1 MGHITGF
8 GRTESSLQRAQA
20 LGVVDSWSLD
30 LGTAVEQAEVVVIA
44 SPVNAI
50 SSTFQKLK
58 SCLGDNAIVTDAGSV
73 KGPIVDA
80 AVSGLGDK
88 IVNFVPGHPIAGKE
102 QSGVDAASATL
113 FKGHRTILTPIAN
126 TGTEA
131 ISTVKDMW
139 ETIGAEVVFME
150 PSVHDE
156 LLALTSHL
164 PHALAFIL
172 VDLLSR
178 QTNPEDS
185 FDLSAGGFY
194 DITRI
199 ASGDP
204 VMWRDIF
211 LSNQQHHELKTNI
224 NHRSE
229 HCKSSQLVKS
239 ILLDKSNGTYQGKI
253 YVDKDAQKTNGYQLS
268 KALVL
273 SENSAFNSKP
283 ELEIY
288 ADDVKC
294 SHGATSGSVGEDSIY
309 YLMSRGLNRKEAVR
323 LLQER
328 KEFERPAEED
338 VEEEAKKV
346 ILWN

>member
-1 MGHITGF
+1 LIHHLTIIGVGLIGGSLAKALRFENAVGHITGF

-211 LSNQQHHELKTNI
+211 LSNQQAVLQRLTEFSTAIANLAELI
-224 NHRSE
+224 ND
-229 HCKSSQLVKS
+229 C
-239 ILLDKSNGTYQGKI
+239 D
-253 YVDKDAQKTNGYQLS
+253 
-268 KALVL
+268 
-273 SENSAFNSKP
+273 
-283 ELEIY
+283 
-288 ADDVKC
+288 
-294 SHGATSGSVGEDSIY
+294 SHGLEQMFKHSNE
-309 YLMSRGLNRKEAVR
+309 VR
-323 LLQER
+323 RQIKDR
-328 KEFERPAEED
+328 RS
-338 VEEEAKKV
+338 
-346 ILWN
+346 

>member
-1 MGHITGF
+1 LIHHLTIIGVGLIGGSLAKALRFENAVGHITGF

-211 LSNQQHHELKTNI
+211 LSNQQAVLHRLTEFSTAIANLAELI
-224 NHRSE
+224 ND
-229 HCKSSQLVKS
+229 C
-239 ILLDKSNGTYQGKI
+239 D
-253 YVDKDAQKTNGYQLS
+253 
-268 KALVL
+268 
-273 SENSAFNSKP
+273 
-283 ELEIY
+283 
-288 ADDVKC
+288 
-294 SHGATSGSVGEDSIY
+294 SHGLEQMFKHSNE
-309 YLMSRGLNRKEAVR
+309 VR
-323 LLQER
+323 RQIKDR
-328 KEFERPAEED
+328 RS
-338 VEEEAKKV
+338 
-346 ILWN
+346 

>member
-1 MGHITGF
+1 MQLIHHLTIIGVGLIGGSLAKALRFENAVGHITGF

-211 LSNQQHHELKTNI
+211 LSNQQAVLQRLTEFSTAIANLAELI
-224 NHRSE
+224 ND
-229 HCKSSQLVKS
+229 C
-239 ILLDKSNGTYQGKI
+239 D
-253 YVDKDAQKTNGYQLS
+253 
-268 KALVL
+268 
-273 SENSAFNSKP
+273 
-283 ELEIY
+283 
-288 ADDVKC
+288 
-294 SHGATSGSVGEDSIY
+294 SHGLEQMFKHSNE
-309 YLMSRGLNRKEAVR
+309 VR
-323 LLQER
+323 RQIKDR
-328 KEFERPAEED
+328 RS
-338 VEEEAKKV
+338 
-346 ILWN
+346 

>member
-1 MGHITGF
+1 MIHHLTIIGVGLIGGSLAKALRFENAVGHITGF

-80 AVSGLGDK
+80 AVIGLGDK

-211 LSNQQHHELKTNI
+211 LSNQQAVLQRLTEFSTAIANLAELI
-224 NHRSE
+224 ND
-229 HCKSSQLVKS
+229 C
-239 ILLDKSNGTYQGKI
+239 D
-253 YVDKDAQKTNGYQLS
+253 
-268 KALVL
+268 
-273 SENSAFNSKP
+273 
-283 ELEIY
+283 
-288 ADDVKC
+288 
-294 SHGATSGSVGEDSIY
+294 SHGLEQMFKHSNE
-309 YLMSRGLNRKEAVR
+309 VR
-323 LLQER
+323 RQIKDR
-328 KEFERPAEED
+328 RS
-338 VEEEAKKV
+338 
-346 ILWN
+346 

>member
-1 MGHITGF
+1 MIHHLTIIGVGLIGGSLAKALRFENAVGHITGF

-30 LGTAVEQAEVVVIA
+30 LDTAVEQAEVVVIA

-211 LSNQQHHELKTNI
+211 LSNQQAVLQRLTEFSTAIANLAELI
-224 NHRSE
+224 ND
-229 HCKSSQLVKS
+229 C
-239 ILLDKSNGTYQGKI
+239 D
-253 YVDKDAQKTNGYQLS
+253 
-268 KALVL
+268 
-273 SENSAFNSKP
+273 
-283 ELEIY
+283 
-288 ADDVKC
+288 
-294 SHGATSGSVGEDSIY
+294 SHGLEQMFKHSNE
-309 YLMSRGLNRKEAVR
+309 VR
-323 LLQER
+323 RQIKDR
-328 KEFERPAEED
+328 RS
-338 VEEEAKKV
+338 
-346 ILWN
+346 

>member
-1 MGHITGF
+1 MIHHLTIIGVGLIGGSLAKALRFENAVGHITGF

-211 LSNQQHHELKTNI
+211 LSNQQAVLQRLTEFSTAIDNLAELI
-224 NHRSE
+224 ND
-229 HCKSSQLVKS
+229 C
-239 ILLDKSNGTYQGKI
+239 D
-253 YVDKDAQKTNGYQLS
+253 
-268 KALVL
+268 
-273 SENSAFNSKP
+273 
-283 ELEIY
+283 
-288 ADDVKC
+288 
-294 SHGATSGSVGEDSIY
+294 SHGLEQMFKHSNE
-309 YLMSRGLNRKEAVR
+309 VR
-323 LLQER
+323 RQIKDR
-328 KEFERPAEED
+328 RS
-338 VEEEAKKV
+338 
-346 ILWN
+346 

>member
-1 MGHITGF
+1 MIQHLTIIGVGLIGGSLAKALRFENAVGHITGF

-211 LSNQQHHELKTNI
+211 LSNQQAVLQRLTEFSTAIANLAELI
-224 NHRSE
+224 ND
-229 HCKSSQLVKS
+229 C
-239 ILLDKSNGTYQGKI
+239 D
-253 YVDKDAQKTNGYQLS
+253 
-268 KALVL
+268 
-273 SENSAFNSKP
+273 
-283 ELEIY
+283 
-288 ADDVKC
+288 
-294 SHGATSGSVGEDSIY
+294 SHGLEQMFKHSNE
-309 YLMSRGLNRKEAVR
+309 VR
-323 LLQER
+323 RQIKDR
-328 KEFERPAEED
+328 RS
-338 VEEEAKKV
+338 
-346 ILWN
+346 

>member
-1 MGHITGF
+1 MIHHLTIIGVGLIGGSLAKALRFENAVGHITGF

-58 SCLGDNAIVTDAGSV
+58 SCLRDNAIVTDAGSV

-211 LSNQQHHELKTNI
+211 LSNQQAVLQRLTEFSTAIDNLAELI
-224 NHRSE
+224 ND
-229 HCKSSQLVKS
+229 C
-239 ILLDKSNGTYQGKI
+239 D
-253 YVDKDAQKTNGYQLS
+253 
-268 KALVL
+268 
-273 SENSAFNSKP
+273 
-283 ELEIY
+283 
-288 ADDVKC
+288 
-294 SHGATSGSVGEDSIY
+294 SHGLEQMFKHSNE
-309 YLMSRGLNRKEAVR
+309 VR
-323 LLQER
+323 RQIKDR
-328 KEFERPAEED
+328 RS
-338 VEEEAKKV
+338 
-346 ILWN
+346 

>member
-1 MGHITGF
+1 LIHHLTIIGVGLIGGSLAKALRFENAVGHITGF

-58 SCLGDNAIVTDAGSV
+58 SCLGDDAIVTDAGSV

-211 LSNQQHHELKTNI
+211 LSNQQAVLQRLTEFSTAIDNLAELI
-224 NHRSE
+224 ND
-229 HCKSSQLVKS
+229 C
-239 ILLDKSNGTYQGKI
+239 D
-253 YVDKDAQKTNGYQLS
+253 
-268 KALVL
+268 
-273 SENSAFNSKP
+273 
-283 ELEIY
+283 
-288 ADDVKC
+288 
-294 SHGATSGSVGEDSIY
+294 SHGLEQMFKHSNE
-309 YLMSRGLNRKEAVR
+309 VR
-323 LLQER
+323 RQIKDR
-328 KEFERPAEED
+328 RS
-338 VEEEAKKV
+338 
-346 ILWN
+346 

>member
-1 MGHITGF
+1 MIHHLTIIGVGLIGGSLAKALRFENAVGHITGF

-211 LSNQQHHELKTNI
+211 LSNQQAVLQRLTEFSTAIDDLAELI
-224 NHRSE
+224 ND
-229 HCKSSQLVKS
+229 C
-239 ILLDKSNGTYQGKI
+239 D
-253 YVDKDAQKTNGYQLS
+253 
-268 KALVL
+268 
-273 SENSAFNSKP
+273 
-283 ELEIY
+283 
-288 ADDVKC
+288 
-294 SHGATSGSVGEDSIY
+294 SHGLEQMFKHSNE
-309 YLMSRGLNRKEAVR
+309 VR
-323 LLQER
+323 RQIKDR
-328 KEFERPAEED
+328 RS
-338 VEEEAKKV
+338 
-346 ILWN
+346 

>member
-1 MGHITGF
+1 LIRHLTIIGVGLIGGSLAKALRFENAVGHITGF

-211 LSNQQHHELKTNI
+211 LSNQQAVLQRLTEFSTAIANLAELI
-224 NHRSE
+224 ND
-229 HCKSSQLVKS
+229 C
-239 ILLDKSNGTYQGKI
+239 D
-253 YVDKDAQKTNGYQLS
+253 
-268 KALVL
+268 
-273 SENSAFNSKP
+273 
-283 ELEIY
+283 
-288 ADDVKC
+288 
-294 SHGATSGSVGEDSIY
+294 SHGLEQMFKHSNE
-309 YLMSRGLNRKEAVR
+309 VR
-323 LLQER
+323 RQIKDR
-328 KEFERPAEED
+328 RS
-338 VEEEAKKV
+338 
-346 ILWN
+346 

>member
-1 MGHITGF
+1 LIHHLTIIGVGLIGGSLAKALRFENAVGHITGF

-211 LSNQQHHELKTNI
+211 LSNQQAVLQRLTEFSTAIANLAELI
-224 NHRSE
+224 ND
-229 HCKSSQLVKS
+229 C
-239 ILLDKSNGTYQGKI
+239 D
-253 YVDKDAQKTNGYQLS
+253 
-268 KALVL
+268 
-273 SENSAFNSKP
+273 
-283 ELEIY
+283 
-288 ADDVKC
+288 
-294 SHGATSGSVGEDSIY
+294 SHGLEQMIRHSNE
-309 YLMSRGLNRKEAVR
+309 VR
-323 LLQER
+323 RQIKDR
-328 KEFERPAEED
+328 RS
-338 VEEEAKKV
+338 
-346 ILWN
+346 

>member
-1 MGHITGF
+1 MIRHLTIIGVGLIGGSLAKALRFENAVGHITGF

-211 LSNQQHHELKTNI
+211 LSNQQAVLQRLTEFSTAIANLAELI
-224 NHRSE
+224 ND
-229 HCKSSQLVKS
+229 C
-239 ILLDKSNGTYQGKI
+239 D
-253 YVDKDAQKTNGYQLS
+253 
-268 KALVL
+268 
-273 SENSAFNSKP
+273 
-283 ELEIY
+283 
-288 ADDVKC
+288 
-294 SHGATSGSVGEDSIY
+294 SHGLEQMFKHSNE
-309 YLMSRGLNRKEAVR
+309 VR
-323 LLQER
+323 RQIKDR
-328 KEFERPAEED
+328 RS
-338 VEEEAKKV
+338 
-346 ILWN
+346 

>member
-1 MGHITGF
+1 MIHHLTIIGVGLIGGSLAKALRFENAVGHITGF

-102 QSGVDAASATL
+102 QSGVDAASAAL

-211 LSNQQHHELKTNI
+211 LSNQQAVLQRLTEFSTAIDDLAELI
-224 NHRSE
+224 ND
-229 HCKSSQLVKS
+229 C
-239 ILLDKSNGTYQGKI
+239 D
-253 YVDKDAQKTNGYQLS
+253 
-268 KALVL
+268 
-273 SENSAFNSKP
+273 
-283 ELEIY
+283 
-288 ADDVKC
+288 
-294 SHGATSGSVGEDSIY
+294 SHGLEQMFKHSNE
-309 YLMSRGLNRKEAVR
+309 VR
-323 LLQER
+323 RQIKDR
-328 KEFERPAEED
+328 RS
-338 VEEEAKKV
+338 
-346 ILWN
+346 

>member
-1 MGHITGF
+1 MIRHLTIIGVGLIGGSLAKALRFENAVGHITGF

-102 QSGVDAASATL
+102 QSGVEAASATL

-211 LSNQQHHELKTNI
+211 LSNQQAVLQRLTEFSTAIANLAELI
-224 NHRSE
+224 ND
-229 HCKSSQLVKS
+229 C
-239 ILLDKSNGTYQGKI
+239 D
-253 YVDKDAQKTNGYQLS
+253 
-268 KALVL
+268 
-273 SENSAFNSKP
+273 
-283 ELEIY
+283 
-288 ADDVKC
+288 
-294 SHGATSGSVGEDSIY
+294 SHGLEQMFKHSNE
-309 YLMSRGLNRKEAVR
+309 VR
-323 LLQER
+323 RQIKDR
-328 KEFERPAEED
+328 RS
-338 VEEEAKKV
+338 
-346 ILWN
+346 

>member
-1 MGHITGF
+1 MIHHLTIIGVGLIGGSLAKALRFEKAVGHITGF

-211 LSNQQHHELKTNI
+211 LSNQQAVLQRLTEFSTAIDNLAELI
-224 NHRSE
+224 ND
-229 HCKSSQLVKS
+229 C
-239 ILLDKSNGTYQGKI
+239 D
-253 YVDKDAQKTNGYQLS
+253 
-268 KALVL
+268 
-273 SENSAFNSKP
+273 
-283 ELEIY
+283 
-288 ADDVKC
+288 
-294 SHGATSGSVGEDSIY
+294 SHGLEQMFKHSNE
-309 YLMSRGLNRKEAVR
+309 VR
-323 LLQER
+323 RQIKDR
-328 KEFERPAEED
+328 RS
-338 VEEEAKKV
+338 
-346 ILWN
+346 

>member
-1 MGHITGF
+1 MQLIHHLTIIGVGLIGGSLAKALRFENAVGHITGF

-113 FKGHRTILTPIAN
+113 FRGHRTILTPIAN

-211 LSNQQHHELKTNI
+211 LSNQQAVLQRLTEFSTAIANLAELI
-224 NHRSE
+224 ND
-229 HCKSSQLVKS
+229 C
-239 ILLDKSNGTYQGKI
+239 D
-253 YVDKDAQKTNGYQLS
+253 
-268 KALVL
+268 
-273 SENSAFNSKP
+273 
-283 ELEIY
+283 
-288 ADDVKC
+288 
-294 SHGATSGSVGEDSIY
+294 SHGLEQMFKHSNE
-309 YLMSRGLNRKEAVR
+309 VR
-323 LLQER
+323 RQIKDR
-328 KEFERPAEED
+328 RS
-338 VEEEAKKV
+338 
-346 ILWN
+346 

>member
-1 MGHITGF
+1 MIHHLTIIGVGLIGGSLAKALRCKDAVGHITGF

-211 LSNQQHHELKTNI
+211 LSNQQAVLQRLTEFSTAIANLAELI
-224 NHRSE
+224 ND
-229 HCKSSQLVKS
+229 C
-239 ILLDKSNGTYQGKI
+239 D
-253 YVDKDAQKTNGYQLS
+253 
-268 KALVL
+268 
-273 SENSAFNSKP
+273 
-283 ELEIY
+283 
-288 ADDVKC
+288 
-294 SHGATSGSVGEDSIY
+294 SHGLEQMFKHSNE
-309 YLMSRGLNRKEAVR
+309 VR
-323 LLQER
+323 RQIKDR
-328 KEFERPAEED
+328 RS
-338 VEEEAKKV
+338 
-346 ILWN
+346 

>member
-1 MGHITGF
+1 MIHHLTIIGVGLIGGSLAKALRFENAVGHITGF

-102 QSGVDAASATL
+102 QTGVDAASATL

-211 LSNQQHHELKTNI
+211 LSNQQAVLQRLTEFSTAIANLAELI
-224 NHRSE
+224 ND
-229 HCKSSQLVKS
+229 C
-239 ILLDKSNGTYQGKI
+239 D
-253 YVDKDAQKTNGYQLS
+253 
-268 KALVL
+268 
-273 SENSAFNSKP
+273 
-283 ELEIY
+283 
-288 ADDVKC
+288 
-294 SHGATSGSVGEDSIY
+294 SHGLEQMFKHSNE
-309 YLMSRGLNRKEAVR
+309 VR
-323 LLQER
+323 RQIKDR
-328 KEFERPAEED
+328 RS
-338 VEEEAKKV
+338 
-346 ILWN
+346 

>member
-1 MGHITGF
+1 MIHHLTIIGVGLIGGSLAKALRFENAVGHITGF

-211 LSNQQHHELKTNI
+211 LSNQQAVLQRLTEFSTAIANLAELI
-224 NHRSE
+224 ND
-229 HCKSSQLVKS
+229 C
-239 ILLDKSNGTYQGKI
+239 D
-253 YVDKDAQKTNGYQLS
+253 
-268 KALVL
+268 
-273 SENSAFNSKP
+273 
-283 ELEIY
+283 
-288 ADDVKC
+288 
-294 SHGATSGSVGEDSIY
+294 SHGLEKMFKHSNE
-309 YLMSRGLNRKEAVR
+309 VR
-323 LLQER
+323 RQIKDR
-328 KEFERPAEED
+328 RS
-338 VEEEAKKV
+338 
-346 ILWN
+346 

>member
-1 MGHITGF
+1 MIDHLTIIGVGLIGGSLAKALRFENAVGHITGF

-211 LSNQQHHELKTNI
+211 LSNQQAVLQRLTEFSTAIANLAELI
-224 NHRSE
+224 ND
-229 HCKSSQLVKS
+229 C
-239 ILLDKSNGTYQGKI
+239 D
-253 YVDKDAQKTNGYQLS
+253 
-268 KALVL
+268 
-273 SENSAFNSKP
+273 
-283 ELEIY
+283 
-288 ADDVKC
+288 
-294 SHGATSGSVGEDSIY
+294 SHGLEQMFKHSNE
-309 YLMSRGLNRKEAVR
+309 VR
-323 LLQER
+323 RQIKDR
-328 KEFERPAEED
+328 RS
-338 VEEEAKKV
+338 
-346 ILWN
+346 

>member
-1 MGHITGF
+1 MYLIHHLTIIGVGLIGGSLAKALRFENAVGHITGF

-211 LSNQQHHELKTNI
+211 LSNQQAVLQRLTEFSTAIDNLAELI
-224 NHRSE
+224 ND
-229 HCKSSQLVKS
+229 C
-239 ILLDKSNGTYQGKI
+239 D
-253 YVDKDAQKTNGYQLS
+253 
-268 KALVL
+268 
-273 SENSAFNSKP
+273 
-283 ELEIY
+283 
-288 ADDVKC
+288 
-294 SHGATSGSVGEDSIY
+294 SHGLEQMFKHSNE
-309 YLMSRGLNRKEAVR
+309 VR
-323 LLQER
+323 RQIKDR
-328 KEFERPAEED
+328 RS
-338 VEEEAKKV
+338 
-346 ILWN
+346 

>member
-1 MGHITGF
+1 MIHHLTIIGVGLIGGSLAKALRFENTVGHITGF

-102 QSGVDAASATL
+102 KSGVDAASATL

-211 LSNQQHHELKTNI
+211 LSNQQAVLQRLTEFSTAIANLAELI
-224 NHRSE
+224 ND
-229 HCKSSQLVKS
+229 C
-239 ILLDKSNGTYQGKI
+239 D
-253 YVDKDAQKTNGYQLS
+253 
-268 KALVL
+268 
-273 SENSAFNSKP
+273 
-283 ELEIY
+283 
-288 ADDVKC
+288 
-294 SHGATSGSVGEDSIY
+294 SHGLEQMFKHSNE
-309 YLMSRGLNRKEAVR
+309 VR
-323 LLQER
+323 RQIKDR
-328 KEFERPAEED
+328 RS
-338 VEEEAKKV
+338 
-346 ILWN
+346 

>member
-1 MGHITGF
+1 MIHHLTIIGVGLIGGSLAKALRFENAVGHITGF

-211 LSNQQHHELKTNI
+211 LSNQQAVLQRLTEFSTAIANLAELI
-224 NHRSE
+224 ND
-229 HCKSSQLVKS
+229 C
-239 ILLDKSNGTYQGKI
+239 D
-253 YVDKDAQKTNGYQLS
+253 
-268 KALVL
+268 
-273 SENSAFNSKP
+273 
-283 ELEIY
+283 
-288 ADDVKC
+288 
-294 SHGATSGSVGEDSIY
+294 SHGLEQMFKHSNE
-309 YLMSRGLNRKEAVR
+309 VR
-323 LLQER
+323 RQIKDR
-328 KEFERPAEED
+328 RS
-338 VEEEAKKV
+338 
-346 ILWN
+346 